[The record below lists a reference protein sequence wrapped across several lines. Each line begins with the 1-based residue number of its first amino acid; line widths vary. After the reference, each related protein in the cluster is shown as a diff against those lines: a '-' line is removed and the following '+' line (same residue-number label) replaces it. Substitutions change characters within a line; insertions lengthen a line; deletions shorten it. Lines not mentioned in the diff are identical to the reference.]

1 MRPITMRT
9 IISLASLSLAAG
21 FAIAPAAANEGAA
34 IEREAWSFSGL
45 HGTYDKEQL
54 RRGFQVYQAVCSS
67 CHGLSRIYF
76 RNLVQP
82 GGPEFPE
89 ESVKALAA
97 SWPNKIADT
106 NDAGESAVKTKDK
119 DGKVSGF
126 KLVTR
131 DAGLPDPILGPFA
144 NEKVA
149 RANFGGA
156 LPPDLSVIA
165 KARNVSYLGTWY
177 GHFPAMLKDVVSGY
191 QEGGADYVHALL
203 THYKDMPPAFVRDTK
218 GKLVPASDA
227 DAADKAKNAERCVS
241 ITDGEEGKPD
251 TCNKLA
257 DGMNYNTIFPG
268 HQIAM
273 APPLADGLVPYAPS
287 PDGRPAAAATLD
299 QYARDVA
306 AFLSWASDPT
316 LDTRK
321 DIGKWAMLYLLVTTG
336 LLYVGK
342 KRIWSR
348 IEH

>member
-9 IISLASLSLAAG
+9 IISLASVSLAAAL
-21 FAIAPAAANEGAA
+21 AISPAMANEGAA
-34 IEREAWSFSGL
+34 IEREAWSFSGFK
-45 HGTYDKEQL
+45 GKYDKEQL
-54 RRGFQVYQAVCSS
+54 RRGFQVYQSVCSN
-67 CHGLSRIYF
+67 CHGLNRIYF
-76 RNLVQP
+76 RNLAQP

-97 SWPNKIADT
+97 SWPNKIAET
-106 NDAGESAVKTKDK
+106 NDAGEIAEKTKDK
-119 DGKVSGF
+119 DGKVNGF

-131 DAGLPDPILGPFA
+131 DARLPDPILGPFA
-144 NEKVA
+144 NEKAA

-177 GHFPAMLKDVVSGY
+177 GHAPAMLKDIATGY

-203 THYKDMPPAFVRDTK
+203 THYKDQPPAYLRDAK
-218 GKLVPASDA
+218 GKLIPASDA
-227 DAADKAKNAERCVS
+227 DAADKTKNAEHCVS
-241 ITDGEEGKPD
+241 VADGEDGKPD

-273 APPLADGLVPYAPS
+273 VPPLADGLVPYAPG
-287 PDGRPAAAATLD
+287 PDGAPAAAATLD

-306 AFLSWASDPT
+306 AFLSWTADPT
-316 LDTRK
+316 LTSRK
-321 DIGKWAMLYLLVTTG
+321 DLGKWVMLYLLATTV
-336 LLYVGK
+336 LLYLGK

-348 IEH
+348 VEH